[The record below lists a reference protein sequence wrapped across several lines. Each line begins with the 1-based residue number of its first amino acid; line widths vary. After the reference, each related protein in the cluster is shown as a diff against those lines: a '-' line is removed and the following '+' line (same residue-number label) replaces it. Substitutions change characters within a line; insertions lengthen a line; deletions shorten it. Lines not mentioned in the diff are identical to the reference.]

1 MVGGKEKRSTMT
13 PPSQSRM
20 LADSGPAHSFC
31 TAMERADQEWIM
43 RAVEWVNLA

>member
-1 MVGGKEKRSTMT
+1 MGGKEKRSTMT

-43 RAVEWVNLA
+43 RAVA